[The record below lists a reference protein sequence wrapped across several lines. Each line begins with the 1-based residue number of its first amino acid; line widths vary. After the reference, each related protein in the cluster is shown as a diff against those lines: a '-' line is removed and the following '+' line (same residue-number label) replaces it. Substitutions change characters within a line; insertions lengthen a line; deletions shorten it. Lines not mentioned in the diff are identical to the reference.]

1 MLTPARLEPMDAKVL
16 ISNLADSARIAGRTL
31 SVATGAQR
39 KAALVAIA
47 DAIEA
52 RSAEILEAN
61 EKDMEAGRAAS
72 LNASLLDRLLLTSER
87 VKGIAGGAR
96 QVSQLPD
103 PLGVTL
109 RKSTLPNGIELEQIS
124 VPFGVIGMVYEA
136 RPNVTVDA
144 AVILLMSGNSALLRG
159 SSSAAHSNEVLVR
172 VMRDALAS
180 TSISPD
186 VIQLVPSEDR
196 ETVKALLNARG
207 KVDLVIPRGSAALI
221 RMVVDEST
229 VPTIETGAGVCHV
242 YIDEFADLSKAVPI
256 ILNSKV
262 QRPSV
267 CNAAETLLVHSK
279 IADSFMPTALK
290 ALHEAGVIVHADAAT
305 LAIAKSSGI
314 PATLATDENFCTE
327 YGTLEMNVAIVDS
340 VDGASAHIAKYGTQ
354 HTEAIISENKENV
367 KRFIALA
374 DCAAV
379 MVNTSTRFTD
389 GEQMGFGAE
398 IGISNQKLH
407 ARGPMGLEAMTTTTW
422 IVTGNGQIRS

>member
-1 MLTPARLEPMDAKVL
+1 MNPQEL
-16 ISNLADSARIAGRTL
+16 INVLADKARIAGKTL
-31 SVATGAQR
+31 SVSSGGER
-39 KAALVAIA
+39 KTALEVIA
-47 DAIEA
+47 DAIES
-52 RSAEILEAN
+52 RSAEIVAAN
-61 EKDMEAGRAAS
+61 EKDMEAGRAS
-72 LNASLLDRLLLTSER
+72 GLNSSLLDRLLLTPER
-87 VKGIAGGAR
+87 IKGIAGGAR

-103 PLGVTL
+103 PLGITL
-109 RKSTLPNGIELEQIS
+109 RKSTLPNGLELEQIS

-144 AVILLMSGNSALLRG
+144 AVILLMSGNAALLRG

-172 VMRDALAS
+172 IMREALED
-180 TSISPD
+180 TKISPD

-196 ETVKALLNARG
+196 ETVKALLHARG

-221 RMVVDEST
+221 RMVVDDST

-242 YIDEFADLSKAVPI
+242 YIDEFADLEKAVPI
-256 ILNSKV
+256 IINSKV

-267 CNAAETLLVHSK
+267 CNAAETLLIHSK
-279 IADSFMPTALK
+279 IAEDFAPIALK
-290 ALHEAGVIVHADAAT
+290 ALQDAGVIMHVDGT
-305 LAIAKSSGI
+305 IEKIAKNAGI
-314 PATLATDENFCTE
+314 EVKAAHVENWSTE
-327 YGTLEMNVAIVDS
+327 YGDLEINVAVVNS
-340 VDGASAHIAKYGTQ
+340 VDNASEHIAKYGTQ
-354 HTEAIISENKENV
+354 HTEAIVTENREV
-367 KRFIALA
+367 AKRFIALS

>member
-1 MLTPARLEPMDAKVL
+1 MDAQFL
-16 ISNLADSARIAGRTL
+16 ISKLADTARFAGRTL
-31 SVATGAQR
+31 SVSTGQQR
-39 KAALVAIA
+39 KEALNKIA
-47 DAIEA
+47 DAIQT
-52 RSAEILEAN
+52 RSAEILAAN
-61 EKDMEAGRAAS
+61 QLDMEAARSAG
-72 LNASLLDRLLLTSER
+72 LNSSLLDRLALTPDR
-87 VKGIAGGAR
+87 ITAIAGGAR
-96 QVSQLPD
+96 QVSNLPD
-103 PLGVTL
+103 PLGNTL
-109 RKSTLPNGIELEQIS
+109 RTSTLPNGIELEQIS
-124 VPFGVIGMVYEA
+124 VAFGVIGMVYEA

-172 VMRDALAS
+172 VMREALS
-180 TSISPD
+180 GTSISPD
-186 VIQLVPSEDR
+186 VIQLVPSDDR

-242 YIDEFADLSKAVPI
+242 FIDEFADLSKAIPI

-279 IADSFMPTALK
+279 IAQQFVPVALK
-290 ALHEAGVIVHADAAT
+290 ALHEAGVVLHCDTPT
-305 LAIAKSSGI
+305 LAIAKKIGI
-314 PATLATDENFCTE
+314 PAEQATDENFCTE
-327 YGTLEMNVAIVDS
+327 YGTLEINVAIVDS
-340 VDGASAHIAKYGTQ
+340 VDAASAHIAQFGTQ
-354 HTEAIISENKENV
+354 HTEAIISENKESV
-367 KRFIALA
+367 SRFIALA

>member
-1 MLTPARLEPMDAKVL
+1 MNAQQL
-16 ISNLADSARIAGRTL
+16 IANLADSARIAGKTL
-31 SVATGAQR
+31 SASTGAQR
-39 KAALVAIA
+39 KAALNVIA
-47 DAIEA
+47 DAIEN
-52 RSAEILEAN
+52 RSEEILAAN
-61 EKDMEAGRAAS
+61 EKDMAAGRAAG
-72 LNASLLDRLLLTSER
+72 LNSSLLDRLLLTPDR
-87 VKGIAGGAR
+87 IKGIAGGAR

-103 PLGVTL
+103 PLGITL

-144 AVILLMSGNSALLRG
+144 AVILLMSGNAALLRG
-159 SSSAAHSNEVLVR
+159 SSSAAHSNEILVC
-172 VMRDALAS
+172 VMRDALTS

-221 RMVVDEST
+221 RMVVDESS

-256 ILNSKV
+256 IINSKV

-267 CNAAETLLVHSK
+267 CNAAETLLVHSA
-279 IADSFMPTALK
+279 IADAFMPTALK
-290 ALHEAGVIVHADAAT
+290 VLHEAGVVLHCDSAS
-305 LAIAKSSGI
+305 LAIAQKVGI
-314 PATLATDENFCTE
+314 PASQATAENFCTE

-340 VDGASAHIAKYGTQ
+340 VEAASAHIAKYGTQ
-354 HTEAIISENKENV
+354 HTEAIISKNKDVV
-367 KRFIALA
+367 KKFIALA

-422 IVTGNGQIRS
+422 IVTGDGQIRS